1 MLPPFFMPA
10 EKREN
15 CDASVC
21 TRVFLRRG
29 KGPPFV
35 GKSCVSPSPLLAKK
49 LFSGPVLCPAIALW
63 HQKKRPDAYK
73 KDPFHPSGRV
83 VYQTGSEGLR
93 GVIGDVCLLPVPGP
107 SPKSSAISFHVVTLT
122 RLTPKIKKA
131 AESLPQPCIW

>member
-21 TRVFLRRG
+21 PRVFLRARERPLLWT
-29 KGPPFV
+29 KAA
-35 GKSCVSPSPLLAKK
+35 SSPSPLLAKK

-107 SPKSSAISFHVVTLT
+107 L
-122 RLTPKIKKA
+122 
-131 AESLPQPCIW
+131 